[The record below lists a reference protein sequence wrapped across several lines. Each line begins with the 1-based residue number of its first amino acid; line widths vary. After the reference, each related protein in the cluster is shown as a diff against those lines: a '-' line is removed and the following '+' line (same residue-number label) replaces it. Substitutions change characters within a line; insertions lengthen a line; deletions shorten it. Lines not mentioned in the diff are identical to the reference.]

1 MPGVVTRTVSGVRVP
16 RQHSQKLLFHIVV
29 GTRFRYPEF
38 AAPELLRG
46 PHCMVEEIAAQ
57 REKLIGSGNTSAR
70 RFRRVTT
77 HRVFQ
82 PVFVQDELKTPCK
95 HGGDLRRPFPG
106 YHLLDFVALEDG
118 EVYVKVSL
126 EQGAPFETCS
136 RSLTLDERKPGC
148 VDVLQPSGVPKV
160 AVLVGSDEREVQI

>member
-1 MPGVVTRTVSGVRVP
+1 MSLATHRKSSTVLESALDVCLIVVSECLMEFAEDTGVGPRLQETPLMPGVVTRTVSGVSVP

-77 HRVFQ
+77 HRVRRRSSPAIRPRRRGTGSEMVKAFFAM
-82 PVFVQDELKTPCK
+82 PGASPGSK
-95 HGGDLRRPFPG
+95 H
-106 YHLLDFVALEDG
+106 
-118 EVYVKVSL
+118 S
-126 EQGAPFETCS
+126 T
-136 RSLTLDERKPGC
+136 
-148 VDVLQPSGVPKV
+148 
-160 AVLVGSDEREVQI
+160 